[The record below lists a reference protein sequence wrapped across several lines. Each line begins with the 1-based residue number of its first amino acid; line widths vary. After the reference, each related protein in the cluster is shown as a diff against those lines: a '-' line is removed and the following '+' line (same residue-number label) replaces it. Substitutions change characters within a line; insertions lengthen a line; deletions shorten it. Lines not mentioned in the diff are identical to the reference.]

1 LEKVIFSDESTFC
14 LVNPRSVTVRR
25 GKAMNQYK
33 HKFVLKTVKHSESVM
48 IWGCFRGKKGHGG
61 LYFLPKNCK
70 MNEERCKNVL
80 NKHLLPSMKKHK
92 ATFFLQDGAPCHTS
106 KLVKNYLHESRDRF
120 SIMDWPGNS
129 PDLNAIEN
137 CWSYMK
143 RRLKGNTNITS
154 LPKLQEAIKR
164 MWELDMGLSY
174 FRKLSDLMPR
184 RLQLVIDQKGEMT
197 KY

>member
-1 LEKVIFSDESTFC
+1 
-14 LVNPRSVTVRR
+14 
-25 GKAMNQYK
+25 MNRYK
-33 HKFVLKTVKHSESVM
+33 HKFVLKTVKHSASVM
-48 IWGCFRGKKGHGG
+48 VWGCFSGKKGHGG
-61 LYFLPKNCK
+61 
-70 MNEERCKNVL
+70 
-80 NKHLLPSMKKHK
+80 LPSMKKHK

-106 KLVKNYLHESRDRF
+106 KLVKNYLNESRDRF
-120 SIMDWPGNS
+120 SIMDWQRNS

-143 RRLKGNTNITS
+143 RRLKGNINITS
-154 LPKLQEAIKR
+154 LPKLQDAIKR

-174 FRKLSDLMPR
+174 FRKLSDSMPK

>member
-1 LEKVIFSDESTFC
+1 
-14 LVNPRSVTVRR
+14 
-25 GKAMNQYK
+25 
-33 HKFVLKTVKHSESVM
+33 
-48 IWGCFRGKKGHGG
+48 
-61 LYFLPKNCK
+61 
-70 MNEERCKNVL
+70 
-80 NKHLLPSMKKHK
+80 MKKHK

-106 KLVKNYLHESRDRF
+106 KLVKNYLNESRDRF

-143 RRLKGNTNITS
+143 RRLMGNTNITS

-164 MWELDMGLSY
+164 MCELDMGLSY
-174 FRKLSDLMPR
+174 FRKLSDSMPR